1 MKNNMSLLLLTLY
14 FCLNINGQ
22 NYRTNACLPKKVL
35 SKIHHMYNMGLKEH
49 STIVNLSKINESKHD
64 GVYSFRLSYRP
75 HYSNRMFILYKEVPY
90 SLENIGFEDPV
101 RVIEE
106 TCNFISSLKLSS
118 ADTDSV
124 LVGLSLYIY
133 EEYGLNYGAHNS
145 AIETPDFHNEL
156 EKEEYYKTKIKNIE
170 SINKTAIEIV
180 GKRDDFPNS
189 IITTIKDRQYNKE
202 EAIALLGFIAE
213 LVKQNQIQNKRQGF
227 YLHSHPQNTNIG
239 ETCV

>member
-1 MKNNMSLLLLTLY
+1 MKKNISLLFLIFN
-14 FCLNINGQ
+14 FCLSIIGQ
-22 NYRTNACLPKKVL
+22 NNRTNACLPKKVV
-35 SKIHHMYNMGLKEH
+35 SKIHHMYNIGLKEH

-75 HYSNRMFILYKEVPY
+75 HYSNRMFILYKDVPY

-106 TCNFISSLKLSS
+106 TCNFVYFIKLSS

-170 SINKTAIEIV
+170 LINKTAREITRN
-180 GKRDDFPNS
+180 RDDFPNS
-189 IITTIKDRQYNKE
+189 IITNIRNKQYNKE
-202 EAIALLGFIAE
+202 EAIALLCFVAD
-213 LVKQNQIQNKRQGF
+213 LVSDKVK
-227 YLHSHPQNTNIG
+227 
-239 ETCV
+239 